1 MANKKAEDWA
11 RKNPWF
17 GKDQEMTN
25 AAFKIHEDLV
35 NKEKI
40 DASSDKYYNE
50 LDKKIKKKGLEYII
64 NGSLNIV
71 PKEFYKDKSFV
82 LEVVKEDGFTLEHA
96 DESLKKDRSIVLE
109 AVKQNGYALQFADE
123 SLKKDRSIIVAAFKT
138 NGSGIFR
145 FVDKT
150 LKKNLIDK
158 ELKEYFPQK

>member
-1 MANKKAEDWA
+1 MAYKKAEVWA
-11 RKNPWF
+11 KENPWF

-82 LEVVKEDGFTLEHA
+82 LEAVKEDG
-96 DESLKKDRSIVLE
+96 
-109 AVKQNGYALQFADE
+109 YALE
-123 SLKKDRSIIVAAFKT
+123 YVNENLKNDPDIIKAA
-138 NGSGIFR
+138 
-145 FVDKT
+145 
-150 LKKNLIDK
+150 KK
-158 ELKEYFPQK
+158 

>member
-11 RKNPWF
+11 KKNPWF
-17 GKDQEMTN
+17 GKDQEMTE

-50 LDKKIKKKGLEYII
+50 LDKRIKKEALNFII
-64 NGSLNIV
+64 NLDYKSV

-82 LEVVKEDGFTLEHA
+82 LEAVKENGHALEYA
-96 DESLKKDRSIVLE
+96 NENLKKDKSIVIE
-109 AVKQNGYALQFADE
+109 AVKQNGYTLQFADK

-145 FVDKT
+145 FVDKI
-150 LKKNLIDK
+150 LKKDLMDK
-158 ELKEYFPQK
+158 ELKKYFSL